1 MKNRFIRW
9 SLLFSLFFPMF
20 ASGQGDTNWVQLMSD
35 PTANFYDAQAAFNN
49 YWKDRPIEK
58 GKGYKQFKRWENYME
73 PRVYPSGDMTLP
85 SLTYP
90 NYLEWLSQQPDEPS
104 PAPNGF
110 TLGNWTALGPFGV
123 SNGGG
128 AGRIN
133 FVRFDPTNS
142 NTIFVGAPDGGL
154 WKSTNGGTSWT
165 TATDQLTVIG
175 CTDVAIDP
183 TNTQVM
189 YLATGDGEAGDCY
202 SVGVLKSTDGGATW
216 NTTGLNWT
224 VNQGRTISKLLMH
237 PTNSQILIAATSNG
251 IYRTVD
257 GGVNWTQTSTGSFK
271 DLEFVPGTPNTV
283 YTSGTIF
290 RKSTDNGVTW
300 TTITSGLPTT
310 GIERIAIAVT
320 AADPTYV
327 YLLIGRSSDQGL
339 QGVYRSTNTGTS
351 FTTQKGP
358 TNPNLLGW
366 NSNGADGGGQAF
378 YDLSIQASPTAAN
391 TVIVGGVNTWRS
403 TDGGV
408 NWTINS
414 HWTGSGAPYVH
425 ADIHAIEYLPGS
437 GTTYFIGHDGGI
449 SKTTNSGTSFTDIS
463 GNLAIAQQYRIGLS
477 TTTAGRMI
485 TGHQDN
491 GTNLLNGGVWN
502 EVYGGDGMDCFIDR
516 TNNNT
521 LYGSYV
527 YGDYYKSTNG
537 GAGWTTITTGLP
549 GGDWLCA
556 WHQDPVTAATLYAGG
571 RTAMYRTNNGGT
583 NWSALGTPSGSG
595 SILEFVIAPSNNQII
610 YSVKTNAVSKSTNG
624 GTSWTNVT
632 GTLPVASASLTNV
645 TVSNT
650 DPNIVWVTF
659 SGYSAANKVFKSTNG
674 GTSWTNVTTGLPNV
688 PCNTIVYQNAAA
700 NDVVYVGTDIGVFY
714 RDNTMGSWVAYMD
727 GLPRVSVR
735 DLEIYYLTGKIRA
748 ATFGRGTW
756 ESNVATPGAN
766 APVADFI
773 GAPLQI
779 CAGST
784 VTFTDQSAFTPTSW
798 SWSFPGG
805 TPSTSTAQNPTI
817 TYSTAG
823 VYDVTLTA
831 TNANGSDP
839 EVKTGYITVVGGT
852 GVALPLTEGFTAATF
867 VPAGW
872 SLVNTNVSTSWV
884 RDATI
889 GYTPTTGNSM
899 MFDNFNINDSDDD
912 EVRVRAVTLA
922 SLVSAQLTFDV
933 AYAPYDA
940 TNFDGLEVLVSTNC
954 GASFTSLYSKSNT
967 VLATAP
973 ATTATFTPTAA
984 QWRTETVNLTPYVGQ
999 TNVVIA
1005 FRNLSGYGN
1014 RLFVDNINITG
1025 SAPTTA
1031 AFTASLSTV
1040 CTGQTVTVTDA
1051 SIGATSWS
1059 WNFGV
1064 GATPATATG
1073 VGPHSVTYSSAG
1085 TKTIQ
1090 LTINGSTSTTQNVTV
1105 NATPATP
1112 TITAGGPTT
1121 FCAGGSVVLTSSS
1134 ATGNLWST
1142 GATTQSITVSTS
1154 GTYTVSVT
1162 TGGCTS
1168 ASSAGTTITVNPLPA
1183 TPTISAGGPTTF
1195 CAGGSVVLTSSSAT
1209 GNTWS
1214 TGATTQSITVSTAG
1228 TYTVTVNS
1236 GGCNSA
1242 ASAGTAVT
1250 VNALPSAPTITA
1262 GGPLTFCA
1270 GGSVVLTSSSAT
1282 GNTWSTGATTQSIT
1296 VSTSGTYT
1304 VTRTTGGC
1312 TSVASAGTTVTVNA
1326 LPATPTISAGGTL
1339 TFCAGGNV
1347 VLTSSSATGNLWS
1360 TGATT
1365 QSITVSTSGTY
1376 TVNVTSGGCTSAN
1389 SAGTT
1394 VTVTPLPA
1402 TPTISAGG
1410 PTTFCAGGS
1419 VVLTSSSATGNLWST
1434 GATTQSITVSTAGT
1448 YTVSVTSGGCTS
1460 ATSAGT
1466 TVTVNP
1472 LPTTPTISAGG
1483 PTTFCAGGSVVLT
1496 SSSATGNTWSTGA
1509 TTQSITVSASGT
1521 YTVTVTSGGC
1531 TSVASAGTTVTVTP
1545 LPTTPTISAGGP
1557 LTFCAGGSVVLTSS
1571 SATGNTWSTGATTQ
1585 SITVTT
1591 AGTYTVNVTSSG
1603 CTSANSA
1610 GTAVVVNAL
1619 PVIAS
1624 GTVVNPTSCG
1634 TSTGSIQITGSGTG
1648 TINWTGTS
1656 SGTLNSVTLPT
1667 TINSLAAGSYSITFT
1682 NASGCVSNTVSQG
1695 LNDPTPPTTP
1705 TISAGGPT
1713 TFCSGG
1719 SVVLTSSSA
1728 TGNTWST
1735 GATTQSITVSTGG
1748 SYAVTFTNVSGCSA
1762 TSLATVVTVNPTPT
1776 ISLGT
1781 ITNPSACGTSTGIIQ
1796 LNGSGTGTLSWSGS
1810 ASGSMNSI
1818 TLPASITGLAAGS
1831 YTIVFNSS
1839 AGCASNSLSQVLTDP
1854 TPPPSPTISAGGAT
1868 TFCVGDSVVLTSSSA
1883 TGNTWSNG
1891 AITQS
1896 TTIVTSGNYTVTF
1909 TDISGCSATS
1919 GQTSVTVNPLPT
1931 VTFGLL
1937 ADMCDYNSA
1946 ITLTQ
1951 GSPAGGT
1958 YSGNGVSG
1966 GSFDPSAS
1974 GLGVSTLTY
1983 DFTDANGC
1991 SSTATSDVFVG
2002 DCASLNET
2010 VVSTIDIF
2018 PNPSS
2023 GIVTVDP
2030 NGAAISAVVV
2040 FDYSGRLVYQNRKIG
2055 SVEPQIVDLSGLAVG
2070 VYNVRVITG
2079 TSVVNTPVV
2088 INH

>member
-1 MKNRFIRW
+1 MKNKFIRW
-9 SLLFSLFFPMF
+9 SLLFLLFFPMF

-35 PTANFYDAQAAFNN
+35 PTANFYDVQAAFNN
-49 YWKDRPIEK
+49 YWKDRPVEK
-58 GKGYKQFKRWENYME
+58 GKGYKAFKRWENYME

-90 NYLEWLSQQPDEPS
+90 NYQEWLSEQSDEPS

-165 TATDQLTVIG
+165 TSTDQLTVIG

-183 TNTQVM
+183 GNTQVM

-251 IYRTVD
+251 IYRTTD

-271 DLEFVPGTPNTV
+271 DLEFMPGTPNTV
-283 YTSGTIF
+283 YISGTIF

-310 GIERIAIAVT
+310 GVERIAIAVT
-320 AADPTYV
+320 AANTAYV

-339 QGVYRSTNTGTS
+339 LGVYRSTDSGTAFTSQHGATG
-351 FTTQKGP
+351 
-358 TNPNLLGW
+358 PNLLGW
-366 NSNGADGGGQAF
+366 NSNGGDSGGQAF
-378 YDLSIQASPTAAN
+378 YDLSIAASPTAAN
-391 TVIVGGVNTWRS
+391 TIVVGGVNTWRS

-425 ADIHAIEYLPGS
+425 ADVHAIEYLPGS
-437 GTTYFIGHDGGI
+437 GTTYFVGHDGGI

-463 GNLAIAQQYRIGLS
+463 ANLAIAQQYRIGLS
-477 TTTAGRMI
+477 TTTAGRMM

-491 GTNLLNGGVWN
+491 GTNLLNGGTWN

-537 GAGWTTITTGLP
+537 GGAWTTITSGLP

-571 RTAMYRTNNGGT
+571 RTAMYRTTNGGT
-583 NWSALGTPSGSG
+583 AWSALGTPSGSG
-595 SILEFVIAPSNNQII
+595 SIVEFVIAPSNNQII
-610 YSVKTNAVSKSTNG
+610 YSVKYNAVSKSTNG
-624 GTSWTNVT
+624 GTTWTNVT
-632 GTLPVASASLTNV
+632 GTLPVGSASLTNV

-674 GTSWTNVTTGLPNV
+674 GTSWTNTTTGLPNV

-766 APVADFI
+766 APVAEFI

-798 SWSFPGG
+798 SWSFTGG
-805 TPSTSTAQNPTI
+805 TPPTSTSQNPTV

-852 GVALPLTEGFTAATF
+852 GVALPLTEGFTTATF
-867 VPAGW
+867 VPTNW
-872 SLVNTNVSTSWV
+872 SLINTNASTTWV

-889 GYTPTTGNSM
+889 GFAPTAGNSM
-899 MFDNFNINDSDDD
+899 LFDNYNVDDSDDD
-912 EVRVRAVTLA
+912 EVRVKAVTLA

-933 AYAPYDA
+933 AYAPYDGS
-940 TNFDGLEVLVSTNC
+940 NYDGLEVLVSTNC
-954 GASFTSLYSKSNT
+954 GATFTSLYSKSNT
-967 VLATAP
+967 VLATAA
-973 ATTATFTPTAA
+973 ATTSVFTPTAA
-984 QWRTETVNLTPYVGQ
+984 QWRTETVSLTPYVGQ

-1025 SAPTTA
+1025 AAPATA
-1031 AFTASLSTV
+1031 AFTALPATV

-1051 SIGATSWS
+1051 SVGASSWS
-1059 WNFGV
+1059 WNFGA
-1064 GATPATATG
+1064 GATPPTATG
-1073 VGPHSVTYSSAG
+1073 VGPHTVTYSSAG

-1090 LTINGSTSTTQNVTV
+1090 LTINGATSTTQNVTV

-1112 TITAGGPTT
+1112 TISAGGPVTFCAGGNVVLTSSSATGNLWSTGATTQSITVSTAGTYTVAVTTGGCTSATSAGTTVTVNPLPATPTITPGGPTT

-1154 GTYTVSVT
+1154 GTYTVTVT
-1162 TGGCTS
+1162 SGGCTS
-1168 ASSAGTTITVNPLPA
+1168 AASPGTSVTVTPLPS

-1195 CAGGSVVLTSSSAT
+1195 CAGGS
-1209 GNTWS
+1209 
-1214 TGATTQSITVSTAG
+1214 
-1228 TYTVTVNS
+1228 
-1236 GGCNSA
+1236 
-1242 ASAGTAVT
+1242 
-1250 VNALPSAPTITA
+1250 
-1262 GGPLTFCA
+1262 
-1270 GGSVVLTSSSAT
+1270 
-1282 GNTWSTGATTQSIT
+1282 
-1296 VSTSGTYT
+1296 
-1304 VTRTTGGC
+1304 
-1312 TSVASAGTTVTVNA
+1312 
-1326 LPATPTISAGGTL
+1326 
-1339 TFCAGGNV
+1339 V

-1389 SAGTT
+1389 SAGTP
-1394 VTVTPLPA
+1394 VTVTPLPS

-1434 GATTQSITVSTAGT
+1434 GATTQSITVST
-1448 YTVSVTSGGCTS
+1448 S
-1460 ATSAGT
+1460 
-1466 TVTVNP
+1466 
-1472 LPTTPTISAGG
+1472 
-1483 PTTFCAGGSVVLT
+1483 
-1496 SSSATGNTWSTGA
+1496 
-1509 TTQSITVSASGT
+1509 
-1521 YTVTVTSGGC
+1521 
-1531 TSVASAGTTVTVTP
+1531 
-1545 LPTTPTISAGGP
+1545 
-1557 LTFCAGGSVVLTSS
+1557 
-1571 SATGNTWSTGATTQ
+1571 
-1585 SITVTT
+1585 
-1591 AGTYTVNVTSSG
+1591 GTYTVNVTSGG

-1610 GTAVVVNAL
+1610 GTPVTVTPL
-1619 PVIAS
+1619 PS
-1624 GTVVNPTSCG
+1624 
-1634 TSTGSIQITGSGTG
+1634 
-1648 TINWTGTS
+1648 
-1656 SGTLNSVTLPT
+1656 
-1667 TINSLAAGSYSITFT
+1667 
-1682 NASGCVSNTVSQG
+1682 
-1695 LNDPTPPTTP
+1695 TP

-1735 GATTQSITVSTGG
+1735 GATTQSITVTTAGTYTVNVTSGSCTSLNSSGTVVVVNALPVIAAGTVVNPTSCGTATGSIQLTGSGTGTINWSGTSTGTLSSVTLPTTINSLAAGSYSITFTNASGCVSNVVSQGLNDPTPPSTPTVSAGGPLTFCSGGSVVLTSSSATGNTWSTGATTQSITVSTSG
-1748 SYAVTFTNVSGCSA
+1748 SYAVTFTNGSGCSA
-1762 TSLATVVTVNPTPT
+1762 TSLATVVTVNTTPV
-1776 ISLGT
+1776 ISVGT
-1781 ITNPSACGTSTGIIQ
+1781 VTNPTTCGASTGEIQ
-1796 LNGSGTGTLSWSGS
+1796 LNGSGTGTVNWSGS
-1810 ASGSMNSI
+1810 ASGSMSSV
-1818 TLPASITGLAAGS
+1818 TLPATVTGLGAGS
-1831 YTIVFNSS
+1831 YTIGFTSS
-1839 AGCASNSLSQVLTDP
+1839 AGCVSNSLSQVLTDP
-1854 TPPPSPTISAGGAT
+1854 TPPAAPTISAGGPI
-1868 TFCVGDSVVLTSSSA
+1868 TFCAGDNVVLTSSSA
-1883 TGNTWSNG
+1883 TGNVWSTG
-1891 AITQS
+1891 ATTQS
-1896 TTIVTSGNYTVTF
+1896 VTVTASGNYTVTF
-1909 TDISGCSATS
+1909 TNGSGCSATS
-1919 GQTSVTVNPLPT
+1919 GQTVVTVNALPT

-1937 ADMCDYNSA
+1937 ADMCDYSA
-1946 ITLTQ
+1946 PVSLTQ
-1951 GSPAGGT
+1951 GSPAGGV

-1966 GSFDPSAS
+1966 SLFDPSVA
-1974 GLGVSTLTY
+1974 GLGVATLTY
-1983 DFTDANGC
+1983 DYTDANGC
-1991 SSTATSDVFVG
+1991 TGSATSDLFVG
-2002 DCASLNET
+2002 DCASLTEAVNLNIT
-2010 VVSTIDIF
+2010 IF
-2018 PNPSS
+2018 PNPST
-2023 GIVTVDP
+2023 GVVTIDP
-2030 NGAAISAVVV
+2030 NGVEISAIVVY
-2040 FDYSGRLVYQNRKIG
+2040 DYAGRLVYEDRT
-2055 SVEPQIVDLSGLAVG
+2055 SVNAAPKTVDLSNLAEG

-2079 TSVVNTPVV
+2079 SLVVNTPIV
-2088 INH
+2088 INR

>member
-9 SLLFSLFFPMF
+9 ALLFLLFFPVF

-35 PTANFYDAQAAFNN
+35 PTANFYDVQAAFNN

-90 NYLEWLSQQPDEPS
+90 NYQEWLSQQPDEPS

-110 TLGNWTALGPFGV
+110 ALGNWTALGPFGV

-257 GGVNWTQTSTGSFK
+257 GGANWTQTSTGSFK
-271 DLEFVPGTPNTV
+271 DLEFMPGTPNTV
-283 YTSGTIF
+283 YTAGTIF

-310 GIERIAIAVT
+310 GVERIAIAVT
-320 AADPTYV
+320 AANTAYV

-339 QGVYRSTNTGTS
+339 LGVYRSTNSGTA
-351 FTTQKGP
+351 FTTQHGA
-358 TNPNLLGW
+358 TGPNLLGW
-366 NSNGADGGGQAF
+366 NSNGGDAGGQAF

-391 TVIVGGVNTWRS
+391 TIIVGGVNTWRS

-408 NWTINS
+408 NWTLNT

-491 GTNLLNGGVWN
+491 GTNLLNAGAWN
-502 EVYGGDGMDCFIDR
+502 QIYGGDGMDCFIDR

-537 GAGWTTITTGLP
+537 GANWTTITSGLP

-571 RTAMYRTNNGGT
+571 RTAMYRTTNGGT
-583 NWSALGTPSGSG
+583 SWSALGTPSGSG

-624 GTSWTNVT
+624 GTTWTNVT
-632 GTLPVASASLTNV
+632 GTLPVGSAALTNV

-674 GTSWTNVTTGLPNV
+674 GTSWTNITTGLPNV

-766 APVADFI
+766 APVADFT

-784 VTFTDQSAFTPTSW
+784 VTFTDQSAFAPTSW

-867 VPAGW
+867 VPANW
-872 SLVNTNVSTSWV
+872 SLVNTNASNSWV

-889 GYTPTTGNSM
+889 GFSPTAGNSM
-899 MFDNFNINDSDDD
+899 MFDNWTTDDGDDD

-954 GASFTSLYSKSNT
+954 GATFTSLYSKSNT

-973 ATTATFTPTAA
+973 ATTAMFTPTTA
-984 QWRTETVNLTPYVGQ
+984 QWRTETVDLTPYVGQ

-1025 SAPTTA
+1025 AAPATA
-1031 AFTASLSTV
+1031 AFSASPSTV

-1051 SIGATSWS
+1051 SIGASSWS
-1059 WNFGV
+1059 WNFGA
-1064 GATPATATG
+1064 GAIPATATG
-1073 VGPHSVTYSSAG
+1073 AGPHNVTYSSAG

-1112 TITAGGPTT
+1112 TITPGGPTT

-1134 ATGNLWST
+1134 ASGNLWST

-1168 ASSAGTTITVNPLPA
+1168 ATSAGTV
-1183 TPTISAGGPTTF
+1183 
-1195 CAGGSVVLTSSSAT
+1195 
-1209 GNTWS
+1209 
-1214 TGATTQSITVSTAG
+1214 
-1228 TYTVTVNS
+1228 VTVNS
-1236 GGCNSA
+1236 
-1242 ASAGTAVT
+1242 
-1250 VNALPSAPTITA
+1250 
-1262 GGPLTFCA
+1262 
-1270 GGSVVLTSSSAT
+1270 
-1282 GNTWSTGATTQSIT
+1282 
-1296 VSTSGTYT
+1296 
-1304 VTRTTGGC
+1304 
-1312 TSVASAGTTVTVNA
+1312 
-1326 LPATPTISAGGTL
+1326 
-1339 TFCAGGNV
+1339 
-1347 VLTSSSATGNLWS
+1347 
-1360 TGATT
+1360 
-1365 QSITVSTSGTY
+1365 
-1376 TVNVTSGGCTSAN
+1376 
-1389 SAGTT
+1389 
-1394 VTVTPLPA
+1394 LPA

-1448 YTVSVTSGGCTS
+1448 YTVTVTSGGCTS

-1466 TVTVNP
+1466 TVTVTA
-1472 LPTTPTISAGG
+1472 LPSTPTISAGG

-1496 SSSATGNTWSTGA
+1496 SSAATGNTWSTGA

-1521 YTVTVTSGGC
+1521 YTVTRTSGGC
-1531 TSVASAGTTVTVTP
+1531 TSAASAGTVVTVNP
-1545 LPTTPTISAGGP
+1545 LPATPTISAGGP

-1571 SATGNTWSTGATTQ
+1571 SATGNLWSTGATTQ
-1585 SITVTT
+1585 SITVSTS
-1591 AGTYTVNVTSSG
+1591 GTYTVSVTSGGCTSASSAGTTVTVTPLPSTPTISAGGPLTFCAGGSVVLTSSSATGNVWSTGATTQSITVSTSGTYTVSVTSGG

-1610 GTAVVVNAL
+1610 GTVVVVNAL
-1619 PVIAS
+1619 PVITL
-1624 GTVVNPTSCG
+1624 GTVVNPTTCG

-1648 TINWTGTS
+1648 TVNWSGTS
-1656 SGTLNSVTLPT
+1656 TGTLNSVTLPT
-1667 TINSLAAGSYSITFT
+1667 TINSLAAGSYSIIFT
-1682 NASGCVSNTVSQG
+1682 NASGCVSNTLAQG
-1695 LNDPTPPTTP
+1695 LNDPTPPATP
-1705 TISAGGPT
+1705 VISAGGPT

-1735 GATTQSITVSTGG
+1735 GATTQSITVSTSG
-1748 SYAVTFTNVSGCSA
+1748 SYAVTFTNGSGCSA
-1762 TSLATVVTVNPTPT
+1762 TSPATVVTVDPTPV
-1776 ISLGT
+1776 IALGT
-1781 ITNPSACGTSTGIIQ
+1781 ITNPTACGTPTGSIQ
-1796 LNGSGTGTLSWSGS
+1796 LNGSGTGTVNWSGS
-1810 ASGSMNSI
+1810 ASGTMNGI
-1818 TLPASITGLAAGS
+1818 TLPAAITNLTAGS
-1831 YTIVFNSS
+1831 YDISFTTA
-1839 AGCASNSLSQVLTDP
+1839 AGCVSNSLAQVLTDP
-1854 TPPPSPTISAGGAT
+1854 NPPAVPTISAGGAT
-1868 TFCVGDSVVLTSSSA
+1868 TFCAGNNVVLTSSSA

-1891 AITQS
+1891 ATTQS
-1896 TTIVTSGNYTVTF
+1896 TTVSVSGNYTVTF
-1909 TDISGCSATS
+1909 TDVSGCSSTS
-1919 GQTSVTVNPLPT
+1919 AQTVVTVNPLPA

-1937 ADMCDYNSA
+1937 ADMCDYNTAVS
-1946 ITLTQ
+1946 LTQ

-1966 GSFDPSAS
+1966 TLFDPAVA

-1983 DFTDANGC
+1983 DYTDANGC
-1991 SSTATSDVFVG
+1991 SASATSDVFVG
-2002 DCASLNET
+2002 DCAALSET
-2010 VVSTIDIF
+2010 VVLNINIF
-2018 PNPSS
+2018 PNPSA
-2023 GIVTVDP
+2023 GIVNIDP
-2030 NGAAISAVVV
+2030 NGVVISAIMVY
-2040 FDYSGRLVYQNRKIG
+2040 DYAGRLVYQDRAIG
-2055 SVEPQIVDLSGLAVG
+2055 SDEPKTIDLSHLAEG

-2079 TSVVNTPVV
+2079 SSVVNTPVV
-2088 INH
+2088 MNR

>member
-1 MKNRFIRW
+1 MKNKFIRW
-9 SLLFSLFFPMF
+9 SLLFVLFFPMF

-35 PTANFYDAQAAFNN
+35 PTANFYDVQTAFNN
-49 YWKDRPIEK
+49 YWKDRPVEK

-90 NYLEWLSQQPDEPS
+90 NYQEWLSEQEDEPS

-128 AGRIN
+128 AGRLN

-165 TATDQLTVIG
+165 TSTDQLTVIG

-183 TNTQVM
+183 GNTQIM
-189 YLATGDGEAGDCY
+189 YLATGDGDAGDCY
-202 SVGVLKSTDGGATW
+202 SIGILKSTDGGATW
-216 NTTGLNWT
+216 NTTGLSWT

-251 IYRTVD
+251 IYRTTD
-257 GGVNWTQTSTGSFK
+257 GGANWTQTSTGSFK
-271 DLEFVPGTPNTV
+271 DLEFMPGTPNTV
-283 YTSGTIF
+283 YTSGSIF

-310 GIERIAIAVT
+310 GVERIAIAVT
-320 AADPTYV
+320 AANTAYV

-339 QGVYRSTNTGTS
+339 LGVYRSTNSGTGFASQHGAT
-351 FTTQKGP
+351 G
-358 TNPNLLGW
+358 PNLLGW
-366 NSNGADGGGQAF
+366 NSNGADSGGQAF
-378 YDLSIQASPTAAN
+378 YDLSIAASPTDAN
-391 TVIVGGVNTWRS
+391 TIIVGGVNSWRS

-463 GNLAIAQQYRIGLS
+463 ANLAIAQQYRIGLS

-491 GTNLLNGGVWN
+491 GTNLLNAGTWN

-527 YGDYYKSTNG
+527 YGDYYRSTNG
-537 GAGWTTITTGLP
+537 GGAWTTITSGLP

-556 WHQDPVTAATLYAGG
+556 WHQDPVTATTLYAGG
-571 RTAMYRTNNGGT
+571 RSAMYRTTNSGT
-583 NWSALGTPSGSG
+583 AWSALGTPSGSG

-610 YSVKTNAVSKSTNG
+610 YSVKYNAVSKSTNG
-624 GTSWTNVT
+624 GTTWTNIT
-632 GTLPVASASLTNV
+632 GTLPTASAALTNV

-674 GTSWTNVTTGLPNV
+674 GTSWTNITTGLPNV

-766 APVADFI
+766 APVADFV
-773 GAPLQI
+773 GTPLQI

-805 TPSTSTAQNPTI
+805 TPSTSTSQNPTI

-839 EVKTGYITVVGGT
+839 EVKTGYITVVGGV
-852 GVALPLTEGFTAATF
+852 GAALPLTEGFTAAPF

-872 SLVNTNVSTSWV
+872 SLVNTNASTTWV

-889 GYTPTTGNSM
+889 GFAPTAGNSM
-899 MFDNFNINDSDDD
+899 LFDNYTIDDSDND
-912 EVRVRAVTLA
+912 EVHLSAVTLA
-922 SLVSAQLTFDV
+922 SLVSAQLAFDV
-933 AYAPYDA
+933 AYAPYDG
-940 TNFDGLEVLVSTNC
+940 TNYDGLEVLVSTNC

-973 ATTATFTPTAA
+973 ATTAVFTPTVA
-984 QWRTETVNLTPYVGQ
+984 QWRTETVDLTPYVGQ

-1025 SAPTTA
+1025 AAPTTA
-1031 AFTASLSTV
+1031 AFSASPSTV

-1051 SIGATSWS
+1051 SIGASSWS

-1073 VGPHSVTYSSAG
+1073 VGPHSVTYASAG

-1090 LTINGSTSTTQNVTV
+1090 LTINGATSTTQNVTV

-1112 TITAGGPTT
+1112 TISAGGPTT

-1134 ATGNLWST
+1134 ASGNLWSTGATTQSITVSTSGTYTVAVTTGGCTSATSAGTTVTVTALPATPTISAGGPTTFCAGGSVVLTSSSASGNLWSTGATTQSITVSTSGTYTVAVTSGGCTSATSAGTTVTVTALPATPTISAGGPTTFCAGGSVVLTSSSASGNLWSTGATTQSITVSTSGTYTVAVTSGGCTSATSAGTTVTVTALPATPTISAGGPLSFCAGGSVVLTSSSDSGNLWST

-1162 TGGCTS
+1162 SGGCTS
-1168 ASSAGTTITVNPLPA
+1168 ANSAGTTVTVTALPATPTISAGGPTTFCAGGSVVLTSSSASGNLWSTGATTQSITVSTSGTYTVAVTSGGCTSATSAGTTVTVTALPATPTISAGGPLTFCAGGSVVLTSSSASGNLWSTGATTQSITVSTSGTYTVAVTSGGCTSATSAGTTVTVTALPA

-1214 TGATTQSITVSTAG
+1214 TGATTQSITVTTA
-1228 TYTVTVNS
+1228 
-1236 GGCNSA
+1236 
-1242 ASAGTAVT
+1242 
-1250 VNALPSAPTITA
+1250 
-1262 GGPLTFCA
+1262 
-1270 GGSVVLTSSSAT
+1270 
-1282 GNTWSTGATTQSIT
+1282 
-1296 VSTSGTYT
+1296 
-1304 VTRTTGGC
+1304 
-1312 TSVASAGTTVTVNA
+1312 
-1326 LPATPTISAGGTL
+1326 
-1339 TFCAGGNV
+1339 
-1347 VLTSSSATGNLWS
+1347 
-1360 TGATT
+1360 
-1365 QSITVSTSGTY
+1365 GTY
-1376 TVNVTSGGCTSAN
+1376 TVNVTSGGCTSLN
-1389 SAGTT
+1389 SSGTT
-1394 VTVTPLPA
+1394 
-1402 TPTISAGG
+1402 
-1410 PTTFCAGGS
+1410 
-1419 VVLTSSSATGNLWST
+1419 
-1434 GATTQSITVSTAGT
+1434 
-1448 YTVSVTSGGCTS
+1448 
-1460 ATSAGT
+1460 
-1466 TVTVNP
+1466 
-1472 LPTTPTISAGG
+1472 
-1483 PTTFCAGGSVVLT
+1483 
-1496 SSSATGNTWSTGA
+1496 
-1509 TTQSITVSASGT
+1509 
-1521 YTVTVTSGGC
+1521 
-1531 TSVASAGTTVTVTP
+1531 
-1545 LPTTPTISAGGP
+1545 
-1557 LTFCAGGSVVLTSS
+1557 
-1571 SATGNTWSTGATTQ
+1571 
-1585 SITVTT
+1585 
-1591 AGTYTVNVTSSG
+1591 
-1603 CTSANSA
+1603 
-1610 GTAVVVNAL
+1610 VVVNAL
-1619 PVIAS
+1619 PVIAV
-1624 GTVVNPTSCG
+1624 GTVVNPTTCG

-1648 TINWTGTS
+1648 TINWSGTS
-1656 SGTLNSVTLPT
+1656 TGTLNSVTLPT
-1667 TINSLAAGSYSITFT
+1667 TINSLAAGSYSVTFT
-1682 NASGCVSNTVSQG
+1682 NASGCVSNMVSQG
-1695 LNDPTPPTTP
+1695 LNDPTPPSTP
-1705 TISAGGPT
+1705 TVSAGGPA

-1719 SVVLTSSSA
+1719 NVVLTSSSA

-1735 GATTQSITVSTGG
+1735 GETTQSITVSASG

-1762 TSLATVVTVNPTPT
+1762 TSLATVVTVNPTPV
-1776 ISLGT
+1776 ISVGT
-1781 ITNPSACGTSTGIIQ
+1781 VTNPTTCGTSTGVIA
-1796 LNGSGTGTLSWSGS
+1796 LNGSGSGTVDWSGS
-1810 ASGSMNSI
+1810 AVGSMNGV

-1839 AGCASNSLSQVLTDP
+1839 AGCVSNSLTQVLTDP
-1854 TPPPSPTISAGGAT
+1854 TPPAAPTISASGAT
-1868 TFCVGDSVVLTSSSA
+1868 TFCQGDNVVLTSSSA

-1891 AITQS
+1891 ETTQS
-1896 TTIVTSGNYTVTF
+1896 TTVLISGNYTVTF
-1909 TDISGCSATS
+1909 TDVSGCSATS
-1919 GQTSVTVNPLPT
+1919 AQTLVTVNALPT
-1931 VTFGLL
+1931 VTFGTLT
-1937 ADMCDYNSA
+1937 DMCDYNAA
-1946 ITLTQ
+1946 ISLTQ
-1951 GSPAGGT
+1951 GSPAGGV

-1966 GSFDPSAS
+1966 AFFDPALS

-1983 DFTDANGC
+1983 DYTDANGC
-1991 SSTATSDVFVG
+1991 SASATSDVLVD
-2002 DCASLNET
+2002 DCLSLNET
-2010 VVSTIDIF
+2010 TVSNISVF
-2018 PNPSS
+2018 PNPTT
-2023 GIVTVDP
+2023 GIITIDP
-2030 NGAAISAVVV
+2030 NGTEISAIAVY
-2040 FDYSGRLVYQNRKIG
+2040 DYAGKLVYQDKKTS
-2055 SVEPQIVDLSGLAVG
+2055 SVEPKMIDLSNLAEG
-2070 VYNVRVITG
+2070 VYNVRVT
-2079 TSVVNTPVV
+2079 TESSVVNTPVV
-2088 INH
+2088 INR